1 MSAPPGGK
9 TSSAA
14 QSNLQPGPTEWHMHG
29 PELEGEDGQGGV
41 MREGAEER
49 EVVITRQKEGMRG
62 DKGIFKRINS
72 DNMRTSWGLH
82 ACKYSLIRFTGAG
95 GVFSM
100 DR

>member
-1 MSAPPGGK
+1 MAWKKLAKAFQKVSAPPGGK

-14 QSNLQPGPTEWHMHG
+14 QSNLQPGPTEWHTHG

-41 MREGAEER
+41 MREG
-49 EVVITRQKEGMRG
+49 V
-62 DKGIFKRINS
+62 
-72 DNMRTSWGLH
+72 
-82 ACKYSLIRFTGAG
+82 IRFTGAG